1 MVLTNTDNK
10 KISIVNK
17 NKKMFHGFLD
27 EIERKETHLRLTT
40 IEINFQQKLKKNK
53 QLYLNYTD
61 QKDSLIL

>member
-1 MVLTNTDNK
+1 
-10 KISIVNK
+10 
-17 NKKMFHGFLD
+17 MFHGFLD